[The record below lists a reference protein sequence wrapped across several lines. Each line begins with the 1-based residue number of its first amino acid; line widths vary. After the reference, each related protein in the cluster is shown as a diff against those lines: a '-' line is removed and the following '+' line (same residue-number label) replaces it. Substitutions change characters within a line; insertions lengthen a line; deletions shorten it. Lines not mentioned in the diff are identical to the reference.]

1 MIKSISCNYNFFGL
15 NWSFIGKI
23 DNEEIYYGFG
33 YSGVGVS
40 AAPWTGKQLSKLVFS
55 SNSKDLDI
63 SLIYKGLPKKF
74 IFPQLRVFY
83 FKLAVWFYRIKDKF
97 NIWWLSS

>member
-1 MIKSISCNYNFFGL
+1 MKNNPNNKNILKRMYETIMKEGGPTGPISKSLVDLYEKEPPIEN
-15 NWSFIGKI
+15 K
-23 DNEEIYYGFG
+23 
-33 YSGVGVS
+33 
-40 AAPWTGKQLSKLVFS
+40 KQLSKLVFS

-97 NIWWLSS
+97 NI

>member
-1 MIKSISCNYNFFGL
+1 MCIR
-15 NWSFIGKI
+15 
-23 DNEEIYYGFG
+23 DR
-33 YSGVGVS
+33 VS
-40 AAPWTGKQLSKLVFS
+40 AAPWTGKQLSNLVFS

-74 IFPQLRVFY
+74 ILPKLRVFY

-97 NIWWLSS
+97 NI